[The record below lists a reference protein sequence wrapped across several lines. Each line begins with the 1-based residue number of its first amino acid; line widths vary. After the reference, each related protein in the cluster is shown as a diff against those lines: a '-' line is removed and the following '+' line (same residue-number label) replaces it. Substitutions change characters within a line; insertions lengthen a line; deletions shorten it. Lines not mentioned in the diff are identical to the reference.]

1 MKEPAKR
8 PVFLC
13 AYRRLTNMEK
23 GRCKTL
29 ISVFRVTS
37 GVGKNLTLKIA
48 DLYTVAIGLT
58 ART

>member
-13 AYRRLTNMEK
+13 AYPRLTKMEE
-23 GRCKTL
+23 GSCKAL

-37 GVGKNLTLKIA
+37 GVGKNLTPKIA
-48 DLYTVAIGLT
+48 DLYTVAIRLT